1 MMDTLRTEIE
11 AELKRTRLDKTRLYS
26 LLLRMIDANGTSGS
40 VTPGSQ
46 GPQGSTGARGPTGPA
61 GPVGAVGPTG
71 PAGPAGPAGPPC
83 DCKCA
88 STKTTTTKKAPTKKK
103 VATA

>member
-46 GPQGSTGARGPTGPA
+46 GPQGSTGARGPAGPAGPAGPTGPA
-61 GPVGAVGPTG
+61 GAVG
-71 PAGPAGPAGPPC
+71 PAGPAGPAC
-83 DCKCA
+83 ECKCA
-88 STKTTTTKKAPTKKK
+88 STKAPAKKAPVKKK
-103 VATA
+103 VVTA

>member
-1 MMDTLRTEIE
+1 MMDTLRTEIV

-26 LLLRMIDANGTSGS
+26 LLLRMMDANGTSGS

-61 GPVGAVGPTG
+61 GPAGAVG
-71 PAGPAGPAGPPC
+71 PAGPAGPAC
-83 DCKCA
+83 ECKCA
-88 STKTTTTKKAPTKKK
+88 STKAPAKKAPAKKK
-103 VATA
+103 VVTA